1 MHYNGY
7 IRKRG
12 GTEMGQVQR
21 RERQNTRSQDIEVW
35 DFSRD
40 SDGPRMMRLADPE
53 SRQPDRRRHNH
64 RPRPVRQETD
74 NRRQR
79 PARRETDNNRPR
91 PVRREAAGSRPRPV
105 RQETDSNRQR
115 PARRETDGNRPRPVR
130 RETVDCGLA
139 RPVERRPRPVQP
151 IRYTERVEEN
161 EVRRVRSA
169 RAVRRRRAKRRNELL
184 CKCFTL
190 IVVAVCLVLIY
201 QTTGAVYHMVHDQK
215 EDRNVEKNKG
225 IVEVVSEKLG
235 GDKIEAP
242 AITEDF
248 LEVNDYSRPGTKL
261 NKVKSVFVHYTANPG
276 TSAQQNRSYFANLA
290 ETHERSASAHFIIG
304 YDGEL
309 VQCIPLEE
317 QAYAVAT
324 RNEDSISIECCYQDE
339 EGKFTQETY
348 DTLVHMLAWL
358 TQEYHLSTD
367 DILRHYDCG
376 GKKCPLYYVEHE
388 DAWEQLLADVESYK
402 SENTQ

>member
-1 MHYNGY
+1 
-7 IRKRG
+7 
-12 GTEMGQVQR
+12 MGQVQR

-64 RPRPVRQETD
+64 RPRPVRQEAD
-74 NRRQR
+74 DR
-79 PARRETDNNRPR
+79 
-91 PVRREAAGSRPRPV
+91 
-105 RQETDSNRQR
+105 RQR
-115 PARRETDGNRPRPVR
+115 PARRETDGNSPRPVR
-130 RETVDCGLA
+130 REAVDCGLA

-151 IRYTERVEEN
+151 IRYTKRVEEN

-169 RAVRRRRAKRRNELL
+169 RAVKRRRAKRRNELL

-201 QTTGAVYHMVHDQK
+201 QTAGAVYHMVHDQK
-215 EDRNVEKNKG
+215 EDRNVDKNVDKNKG

-402 SENTQ
+402 PENAQ